1 MDRRLIKL
9 SGGSSKTGV
18 FAPPQFTGI
27 ELSYHSAG
35 RAQGDRHDLFDVSGV
50 IFTRR
55 QLWVCNGRR
64 FQ

>member
-1 MDRRLIKL
+1 MGKVIA
-9 SGGSSKTGV
+9 GV
-18 FAPPQFTGI
+18 FAPPRFTGI

-35 RAQGDRHDLFDVSGV
+35 RAEGDRHDLFDVSGV
-50 IFTRR
+50 IFARR

>member
-9 SGGSSKTGV
+9 SGGSSTTGV
-18 FAPPQFTGI
+18 FAPPRFTGI

-35 RAQGDRHDLFDVSGV
+35 RVEGDRHDNFDVYD
-50 IFTRR
+50 FAFNWRL
-55 QLWVCNGRR
+55 LWLCDRRR